1 MFERWHDFY
10 ILVGSAAG
18 ALIGLLFIVV
28 TLTSGMDRE
37 RALRG
42 SSLYM
47 APAVVQFAAVLLIS
61 AVAAAP
67 IGPVAARFL
76 LLALGLATSIYA
88 TINVVRMFGAKDFQP
103 THWSDPIWYAIAPLV
118 GYLALIAA
126 DVLAWTSPIHWPFA
140 VGAMAVVFLLCG
152 IRNAWDLVTWIAP
165 GRPGEALP
173 QTPTTPDATPPPE

>member
-28 TLTSGMDRE
+28 TLTAGTDRE

-47 APAVVQFAAVLLIS
+47 TPAVVQFATVLLIS

-67 IGPVAARFL
+67 IDTNSARFL
-76 LLALGLATSIYA
+76 LLVLGLATSLYSA
-88 TINVVRMFGAKDFQP
+88 VNVVRMFTAKDFQP
-103 THWSDPIWYAIAPLV
+103 SHWSDPIWYAVIPLV
-118 GYLALIAA
+118 SYLALVGA
-126 DVLAWTSPIHWPFA
+126 DVLGWSSPAHWPFA
-140 VGAMAVVFLLCG
+140 VGTMAVVFLLCG
-152 IRNAWDLVTWIAP
+152 IRNAWDLITWIAP
-165 GRPGEALP
+165 GRPEP
-173 QTPTTPDATPPPE
+173 TPPPE

>member
-28 TLTSGMDRE
+28 TLTAGSADRE

-47 APAVVQFAAVLLIS
+47 TPAVVQFTAALLIS
-61 AVAAAP
+61 AIAAAP
-67 IGPVAARFL
+67 ISPITVRL
-76 LLALGLATSIYA
+76 LLLVLGLATSLYA
-88 TINVVRMFGAKDFQP
+88 AINVVRMFGAEDFKP
-103 THWSDPIWYAIAPLV
+103 THWSDPIWYAIAPLM
-118 GYLALIAA
+118 GYLALVAA
-126 DVLAWTSPIHWPFA
+126 DVIGWLWPTDWPLA
-140 VGAMAVVFLLCG
+140 VGVMAVVFLLCG

-165 GRPGEALP
+165 GRPEAAP
-173 QTPTTPDATPPPE
+173 PPAPTPPPE